1 MSEYRCPICNA
12 IVTIKPSD
20 GQLENWVETRPWKK
34 VECPRCNQ
42 LCEAPSWWARRQVE
56 KRRKWWQGRQPTI
69 HYVVQDPDEIK
80 AHAAGRP
87 YASKSSTF
95 TSSSATPRT
104 SRIAERFTV
113 AVAAFGFF
121 SCMLW
126 ILIPV
131 AIIVGGVV
139 MWLLSK

>member
-80 AHAAGRP
+80 AQAAGRP
-87 YASKSSTF
+87 YTPKANDL
-95 TSSSATPRT
+95 TSSSVTQQASGAGDRL
-104 SRIAERFTV
+104 AVGV
-113 AVAAFGFF
+113 AGLGAF

-131 AIIVGGVV
+131 AIIVGVV
-139 MWLLSK
+139 IVLLLSL